1 MQIDGVAAKVL
12 PGDVSVFTTD
22 RRGLTPEEWADLAM
36 TKFMSVSAQAP
47 EPLRMQAEAYRER
60 VRALFVAYMR
70 NAALSER
77 TTIINFLTEAGH
89 PELARAVRSL

>member
-1 MQIDGVAAKVL
+1 MQVEGVAAKVL

-22 RRGLTPEEWADLAM
+22 RRGLTPEEWAEIALNKLLA
-36 TKFMSVSAQAP
+36 VSQSAP
-47 EPLRMQAEAYRER
+47 EPLRQQAMAYRAR
-60 VRALFVAYMR
+60 VRELLVGYMR
-70 NAALSER
+70 NAIISDR